1 MTLPGTIPGR
11 PSAATSPDKPFGPV
25 VPGLRSQSL
34 LKEQLWLFSIAVDQS
49 PVSIVVTD
57 PAGNIEYVNPRF
69 EKTSGYTFEEVR
81 GTSPRFLKSGYT
93 SPEQYKQLWE
103 VISTGQDWRGEF
115 HNRRKDGALYWE
127 SATISPI
134 RAETGEILHFVAIK
148 EDITDRKRT
157 EMELIAAKERAERSD
172 RLKDAFIS
180 NMSHEIR
187 TPLNVIL
194 GYTDLIEM
202 ELGNRISQGEGL
214 YFQSITRAAKR
225 LMRTVENILTIS
237 SMEVGEYSFEKRDLD
252 LVAEAYHLF
261 MEMRLLAIEKH
272 LEIDF
277 MNECGSAMIHVD
289 PVTFNDAL
297 ANLLDNAIKFTNE
310 GGVTVRVY
318 RTYGSACITI
328 SDTGVGISEEYLPRL
343 FATFSQ
349 EDTGTTR
356 RFDGLGLGMALTK
369 KYIDINGAT
378 IDISSRKDVG
388 TSVTVRFSEVQSEP
402 SRPNTLRPAKAIPEG
417 TPIL

>member
-1 MTLPGTIPGR
+1 MTLPGTIPARASG
-11 PSAATSPDKPFGPV
+11 PAKSETPFGPA
-25 VPGLRSQSL
+25 VPAQRSQSL

-49 PVSIVVTD
+49 PISIVVTD
-57 PAGNIEYVNPRF
+57 PAGRIEYVNPGF
-69 EKTSGYTFEEVR
+69 EKSSGYTFDEVR
-81 GTSPRFLKSGYT
+81 GQTPRFLKSGYT

-103 VISTGQDWRGEF
+103 MISSGENWRGEF
-115 HNRRKDGALYWE
+115 HNRRKDGGFFWE

-134 RAETGEILHFVAIK
+134 RAESGEILHFVAIK
-148 EDITDRKRT
+148 QDITERKRA

-202 ELGNRISQGEGL
+202 ELGARISQGEGL

-261 MEMRLLAIEKH
+261 MEMRLLAIEKR

-277 MNECGSAMIHVD
+277 INECGSAMIHVD

-297 ANLLDNAIKFTNE
+297 ANLLDNAIKFTSE

-318 RTYGSACITI
+318 RTYGAACITI
-328 SDTGVGISEEYLPRL
+328 TDTGIGISEEYLPRL

-349 EDTGTTR
+349 EDIGTTR

-378 IDISSRKDVG
+378 IDVTSRKGVG
-388 TSVTVRFSEVQSEP
+388 TSVTVRFSEVVDEP
-402 SRPNTLRPAKAIPEG
+402 SRPNMLRPAKAIPEG
-417 TPIL
+417 IPVQ